1 MSDKKI
7 TLPKISLPR
16 PDKETVKK
24 ASVSGA
30 VLAAVAVSC
39 ALLLSGTNTLL
50 SALVGEE
57 IPPAVIDTAES
68 GAENAALPSPE
79 EEVTVK

>member
-1 MSDKKI
+1 MSDKKF
-7 TLPKISLPR
+7 TLPKISLPK

-30 VLAAVAVSC
+30 ILAAVTVSC

-57 IPPAVIDTAES
+57 NSPVVTDTAENS
-68 GAENAALPSPE
+68 VENTVMPSTT
-79 EEVTVK
+79 EEVAVK

>member
-1 MSDKKI
+1 MSDKKFA
-7 TLPKISLPR
+7 LPKISLPK

-30 VLAAVAVSC
+30 ILAAVAVSC

-50 SALVGEE
+50 SAIVGEE
-57 IPPAVIDTAES
+57 STPAVTDTTGN
-68 GAENAALPSPE
+68 GAETTAMPSPE
-79 EEVTVK
+79 EEVAAK

>member
-1 MSDKKI
+1 MRDKKI
-7 TLPKISLPR
+7 TLPKISLPK

-57 IPPAVIDTAES
+57 SSPAVSNTAEN
-68 GAENAALPSPE
+68 GAENAAMPSPE
-79 EEVTVK
+79 EEVAVK

>member
-7 TLPKISLPR
+7 TLPKIFLPK

-30 VLAAVAVSC
+30 ILAAVAVSC

-50 SALVGEE
+50 SAIIGEE
-57 IPPAVIDTAES
+57 STHSVTHTA
-68 GAENAALPSPE
+68 GNDAETTAMLSPE
-79 EEVTVK
+79 QEVAVK

>member
-7 TLPKISLPR
+7 TLPKISLPK
-16 PDKETVKK
+16 PDKETIKK

-30 VLAAVAVSC
+30 MLAAVAVSC
-39 ALLLSGTNTLL
+39 ALLLCGTNMLL

-57 IPPAVIDTAES
+57 RTPAITDTAQS
-68 GAENAALPSPE
+68 GAENAAMPSTT
-79 EEVTVK
+79 EEVAVK

>member
-1 MSDKKI
+1 MSDKKFA
-7 TLPKISLPR
+7 LPKISLPK

-39 ALLLSGTNTLL
+39 ALLLCGTNLLL
-50 SALVGEE
+50 SAFTGDENSPGIINSGEN
-57 IPPAVIDTAES
+57 TAM
-68 GAENAALPSPE
+68 PSPE
-79 EEVTVK
+79 QEVAVK